1 MTNRAELLQV
11 QRLTKRFDG
20 LTAVNAVDLDVRQN
34 EIVGLIGP
42 NGAGKTTSV
51 RHGDRLPQA
60 DRWQGLFPRR
70 RYHADAAPTGAVCSG
85 SFARFRKPQC
95 FPTSR

>member
-1 MTNRAELLQV
+1 MTDRADLLQV

-20 LTAVNAVDLDVRQN
+20 VTAVNAVDLDVKQS

-42 NGAGKTTSV
+42 NGAGKTT
-51 RHGDRLPQA
+51 
-60 DRWQGLFPRR
+60 LFGMVTGFLKPTAGKVYFRGVDITR
-70 RYHADAAPTGAVCSG
+70 SPPTGAVCSG
-85 SFARFRKPQC
+85 SFVRFRKPQC